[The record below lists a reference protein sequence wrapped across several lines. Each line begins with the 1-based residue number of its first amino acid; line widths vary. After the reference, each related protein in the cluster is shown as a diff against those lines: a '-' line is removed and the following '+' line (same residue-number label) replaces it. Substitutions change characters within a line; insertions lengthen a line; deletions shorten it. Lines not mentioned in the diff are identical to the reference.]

1 MGGKSLMKSFKI
13 VLALLLVAP
22 LFADL
27 SIKKMA
33 DMVDK
38 IKAKRISISKDDN
51 VTFVSPFVLL
61 QKDEAT
67 SIVTIKASKFD
78 DISFT
83 FGGVVNGSAFV
94 NRSWIKLG
102 DNISGY
108 KLLEIRPN
116 SVIMERDEE
125 HSVEVFSRKSK
136 QILHISEEE

>member
-1 MGGKSLMKSFKI
+1 MKSFRI
-13 VLALLLVAP
+13 VLASLLVLP

-33 DMVDK
+33 NMVDK
-38 IKAKRISISKDDN
+38 IKEKRISISKDDN

-61 QKDEAT
+61 QKDEGT
-67 SIVTIKASKFD
+67 SIITIKASKFD

-94 NRSWIKLG
+94 NRRWIKLG
-102 DNISGY
+102 DDISGY

-125 HSVEVFSRKSK
+125 HSVEVFSKKSK

>member
-1 MGGKSLMKSFKI
+1 MGSKSLMKSFRI
-13 VLALLLVAP
+13 ALVLLLVTP

-67 SIVTIKASKFD
+67 SIITIKASKFD
-78 DISFT
+78 DITFT

-94 NRSWIKLG
+94 NHRWIKVG

-108 KLLEIRPN
+108 KLLEIRPS